1 MDEPSAPEGMG
12 PSPTGPGF
20 TPWQQ
25 SAPPAGGGPAGSGS
39 QPAAEQP
46 RIPSQQSFGP
56 QRNRLPA
63 LVTACA
69 VLLVA
74 AVVLCATWVAE
85 RNDAQVA
92 APSARQVPART
103 AVPLREDSIEISSSG
118 GTGRLV
124 IVDHAWTTAGRVA
137 PRTGTTLD
145 VEVELICSS
154 GEISYDPYFFQAFD
168 QSGRLFEV
176 LAPFADDSL
185 STGTLGP
192 DERVAGTVT
201 FDMPRGQVTLLM
213 TDETTQSVTA
223 LKIPD

>member
-1 MDEPSAPEGMG
+1 MDERAAPEGMG

-20 TPWQQ
+20 APWQQ
-25 SAPPAGGGPAGSGS
+25 SVPPADSD
-39 QPAAEQP
+39 QHPAAVRPTISVQQDFAP
-46 RIPSQQSFGP
+46 RKS
-56 QRNRLPA
+56 RLPA

-74 AVVLCATWVAE
+74 AVVLSATWVAE
-85 RNDAQVA
+85 RNDARVT
-92 APSARQVPART
+92 APSVPRAPART

-118 GTGRLV
+118 GSGRLV
-124 IVDHAWTTAGRVA
+124 IVDHTWTTAGREA

-145 VEVELICSS
+145 VEVELICTS
-154 GEISYDPYFFQAFD
+154 GEISFDPYFFQAFD

-176 LAPFADDSL
+176 MAPVAPNSL

-192 DERVAGTVT
+192 DERVAGTVS